1 MEAGKNALIRSV
13 GENSFKSLA
22 RSHPAVFEK
31 HHGDLRILE
40 DGRIV
45 AR

>member
-1 MEAGKNALIRSV
+1 MRRNQNKLMSCV

-22 RSHPAVFEK
+22 RSHPKVFAR

-45 AR
+45 MR